1 MHANNFESNMQ
12 NGLRGQKEKRI
23 MQKKGSTITLHCKT
37 IRYRDS
43 YYVQYN
49 NIQSSYQISL
59 END

>member
-12 NGLRGQKEKRI
+12 NGLRGQKEKQI

-37 IRYRDS
+37 MRYRDS

-49 NIQSSYQISL
+49 RLIKFH
-59 END
+59 